1 VTVPAELEILR
12 PGFRFDSAEVDR
24 AREREWYARTEKGPL
39 VLRHREAAELDKD
52 DRLGPNGRHHREM
65 LGLANGPAYDWFEHN
80 LQNVDAATHSRLRSM
95 LLGLLPRPAEIDIA
109 QHIRETVRTL
119 AERMANRS
127 AVDWMQA
134 FADPLPV
141 AVLCRILGIPVEQS
155 TEFARVSADSGL
167 ILAMDISEVRDR
179 AERAVADLH
188 AYVSALVAQRRK
200 QPRDDRVSRVVAASA
215 IGDDDVIEAEL
226 HNLLMTLV
234 MGGRETTARQLGWLG
249 VAFAQAPDQWVWLR
263 DHPEAATQAAWEVL
277 RWGSVVRINL
287 RWPSADLAYQGLEI
301 PYGTPI
307 LVCHAAADRD
317 PRVFERPHGFD
328 IRTKRSSVPLA
339 FGRGIHRCVGS
350 ALALLQLTET
360 LRILPRLFDPPVF
373 RGDVRWRPETCLLY
387 GPEFVP
393 LSLMPVA

>member
-1 VTVPAELEILR
+1 MTVAAELEILR

-24 AREREWYARTEKGPL
+24 ARERKWYARTEKGPL
-39 VLRHREAAELDKD
+39 VLRHKEAVELDKD
-52 DRLGPNGRHHREM
+52 NRLGPNGSHHREM
-65 LGLANGPAYDWFEHN
+65 MGLSNGPVYDWFEHN

-95 LLGLLPRPAEIDIA
+95 LLGLLPRHADIDTA
-109 QHIRETVRTL
+109 RHIRETVWTL

-155 TEFARVSADSGL
+155 AEFARISADSGL
-167 ILAMDISEVRDR
+167 ILAMDIGGVRDR

-188 AYVSALVAQRRK
+188 AYVSALVAQRRGR
-200 QPRDDRVSRVVAASA
+200 PRDDRVSRAVAACA

-226 HNLLMTLV
+226 HNLLMTLI

-249 VAFAQAPDQWVWLR
+249 VAFARAPDQWVWLR

-287 RWPSADLAYQGLEI
+287 RWPGADLVYQDLEI
-301 PYGTPI
+301 THGTPV

-317 PRVFERPHGFD
+317 PTVFERPHDFD
-328 IRTKRSSVPLA
+328 IRTKRGSVPLA

-360 LRILPRLFDPPVF
+360 LRILPKMFEPPVF
-373 RGDVRWRPETCLLY
+373 VGDIRWRPESCLLY

-393 LSLMPVA
+393 VSLAPVA